1 MPASV
6 IMGQKRVAPA
16 TTQPPA
22 KRARPDMRAG
32 SFEDTVSSAGMSAA
46 ASILQELVEEDLW
59 DDRMGYEALV
69 NSPSVSQ
76 EPAERGNVPQ
86 EVPEV
91 APRTGVSSRV
101 VMSVQD
107 RLLQD
112 CWLNWEDVRRA
123 HRDREMARGILVLVS
138 WSGAGTGHVHGR
150 RLSEEEEA
158 RFTTWKQLY
167 IEQPAGFE
175 EERLATGDFSLDD
188 E

>member
-1 MPASV
+1 
-6 IMGQKRVAPA
+6 
-16 TTQPPA
+16 
-22 KRARPDMRAG
+22 
-32 SFEDTVSSAGMSAA
+32 
-46 ASILQELVEEDLW
+46 
-59 DDRMGYEALV
+59 MGYEASV

-76 EPAERGNVPQ
+76 ELAERGSVSQ

-101 VMSVQD
+101 VMSIQD
-107 RLLQD
+107 HLLQD
-112 CWLNWEDVRRA
+112 CWLNWEEDVRRA
-123 HRDREMARGILVLVS
+123 HQEMARGILVLFG

-158 RFTTWKQLY
+158 RFMTWKRHY
-167 IEQPAGFE
+167 IEQPARFE